1 MSIIESA
8 KAHFREKLS
17 GGLRELEVPEWPDKD
32 GNPYKI
38 YYKAGLNFLQQ
49 EKILAL
55 SDQGKK
61 AEAIVEA
68 FIQRALDA
76 DGKPL
81 FRTGHRIELMRSV
94 DPDVISRLV
103 GEMSQ
108 ADDLDVDE
116 ITKN

>member
-1 MSIIESA
+1 MSILDSA

-17 GGLRELEVPEWPDKD
+17 GGLRYVEVPEWPDKD
-32 GNPYKI
+32 GEPSKI
-38 YYKAGLNFLQQ
+38 YFKAGLNFLQQ
-49 EKILAL
+49 EKILSL

-81 FRTGHRIELMRSV
+81 FRSANRIELMRSV
-94 DPDVISRLV
+94 DPDIISRLV

-108 ADDLDVDE
+108 DDEMDHDE
-116 ITKN
+116 VVKN